1 MDLLKI
7 DDELKKKEL
16 EKESNASLQEQDQ
29 LNISGMKESQNEH
42 IVFGEDEQGLLI
54 QSEEKLEDI
63 LEKKINVK
71 KPKKKASQKKQVSLE
86 DQIEKAY
93 LWAYKS
99 KQHAYENTNGP
110 AFTQDYEDL
119 SWNQKYKRKKKAEKK
134 KVWAKEVDTFSKI
147 HEVEKADPK
156 VQIDAPKTN
165 KEMEA
170 ELKRFLGVKLSDF
183 RFKNDEEFSKNLEQ
197 NYTLV
202 RNLDQMQRFVDL
214 YAQASPL
221 MENSKIDLEGL
232 AKQIAFLREIRDWM
246 DARRALM
253 AHPYYV
259 LICPDLHR

>member
-1 MDLLKI
+1 M
-7 DDELKKKEL
+7 
-16 EKESNASLQEQDQ
+16 
-29 LNISGMKESQNEH
+29 
-42 IVFGEDEQGLLI
+42 
-54 QSEEKLEDI
+54 
-63 LEKKINVK
+63 
-71 KPKKKASQKKQVSLE
+71 
-86 DQIEKAY
+86 
-93 LWAYKS
+93 
-99 KQHAYENTNGP
+99 
-110 AFTQDYEDL
+110 
-119 SWNQKYKRKKKAEKK
+119 
-134 KVWAKEVDTFSKI
+134 
-147 HEVEKADPK
+147 
-156 VQIDAPKTN
+156 
-165 KEMEA
+165 
-170 ELKRFLGVKLSDF
+170 KLSDF